1 MRKWIKCVPPKKLQE
16 IARVYNGV
24 WMPQMDRYWESDDGL
39 SVMSRLLKTE
49 WGQVEHVTIKPM
61 VGGMW
66 SGDIPWAL
74 KQEIKDE
81 LFGIRAVAI
90 EVFPAKKNLVDVA
103 DVYHLWVLP
112 KGFEIPFGIHPY
124 KDPQC
129 EPIERGYDFNIVEVK
144 EWTNSPEREAI
155 MSARDTSVSPLEKAL
170 TDALVESK
178 EAEIQRAM
186 AGGIN
191 GNT

>member
-1 MRKWIKCVPPKKLQE
+1 MRKWIKCIPPKQVHE
-16 IARVYNGV
+16 QFGVYRGA

-39 SVMSRLLKTE
+39 SVMSRLLKTA
-49 WGQVEHVTIKPM
+49 WGPVEHVTIKTM
-61 VGGMW
+61 VGGMF

-81 LFGIRAVAI
+81 LFGVRAAAI
-90 EVFPAKKNLVDVA
+90 EVFPAKKHLVDVC

-129 EPIERGYDFNIVEVK
+129 QPIERGYDYNVVEVQ

-155 MSARDTSVSPLEKAL
+155 MAMRDASVSPGEKIFEDL
-170 TDALVESK
+170 LIEGK
-178 EAEIQRAM
+178 MEEMRR
-186 AGGIN
+186 GLL
-191 GNT
+191 

>member
-1 MRKWIKCVPPKKLQE
+1 MRKWIKCIPPKKVQE
-16 IARVYNGV
+16 EFGKVYQGI

-39 SVMSRLLKTE
+39 SVMSRLLKTK
-49 WGQVEHVTIKPM
+49 WGQVEHVTIKVV

-81 LFGIRAVAI
+81 LFGVRAAAI
-90 EVFPAKKNLVDVA
+90 EVFPAKKHLVDVC

-124 KDPQC
+124 RDVQCDPV
-129 EPIERGYDFNIVEVK
+129 ERGYDYNVVEVQ
-144 EWTNSPEREAI
+144 EWMNSPEREAI
-155 MSARDTSVSPLEKAL
+155 TRMVDASVSPLEKAF

-178 EAEIQRAM
+178 EAEMRR
-186 AGGIN
+186 GIGS

>member
-1 MRKWIKCVPPKKLQE
+1 MRKWYKCIPPKKVQE
-16 IARVYNGV
+16 EFGKVYQGI

-39 SVMSRLLKTE
+39 SVMSRLLKTK
-49 WGQVEHVTIKPM
+49 WGQVEHVTIKAM

-81 LFGIRAVAI
+81 LFGVRAAAI
-90 EVFPAKKNLVDVA
+90 EVFPAKKHLVDVC

-112 KGFEIPFGIHPY
+112 KGFEIPFGIHAF

-129 EPIERGYDFNIVEVK
+129 EPVERGYDYNVVEVQ

-155 MSARDTSVSPLEKAL
+155 MAMRDASVSPLEKAV

-178 EAEIQRAM
+178 EAEMRRKIT
-186 AGGIN
+186 G
-191 GNT
+191 